1 MGAYQPPS
9 DRRLQRTFAASLGED
24 SGGLVL
30 LLIGEL
36 AGYLPGK
43 SLQGV
48 GRQLPDAGLVRLD
61 CGFVVIRLRDI
72 VRRTSFALVI
82 TLVLGVSVS
91 V

>member
-36 AGYLPGK
+36 AGYLREK

-48 GRQLPDAGLVRLD
+48 GRQLPDAGLVHLD
-61 CGFVVIRLRDI
+61 CGFVVVRLRDI
-72 VRRTSFALVI
+72 VRRISFALVI